1 MKKDTQKCTRLR
13 RYRCFFFNTS
23 HFLLLG
29 AEGGGGSLFVVLYG
43 MYSTLYMY
51 GGGYLRLTLDG
62 NCYLNP
68 IAMTNCHMTSSVGH
82 MNST

>member
-1 MKKDTQKCTRLR
+1 M
-13 RYRCFFFNTS
+13 
-23 HFLLLG
+23 
-29 AEGGGGSLFVVLYG
+29 VLYS

-51 GGGYLRLTLDG
+51 GGGYLRLTLDS

-68 IAMTNCHMTSSVGH
+68 IACHMTSSVGH

>member
-1 MKKDTQKCTRLR
+1 M
-13 RYRCFFFNTS
+13 
-23 HFLLLG
+23 
-29 AEGGGGSLFVVLYG
+29 VLYG

>member
-1 MKKDTQKCTRLR
+1 MIHRSVRDYEDTDVFFKTRAIFYCWGR
-13 RYRCFFFNTS
+13 R
-23 HFLLLG
+23 G
-29 AEGGGGSLFVVLYG
+29 GGGGGSLFVVLYG